1 MILETARAASALK
14 SRGTERR
21 ETRYDSAGMSRAQM
35 QQAHFR
41 FYAELNDLLPLP
53 RRGLRFTHA
62 FEAVASLKDAIE
74 AFGVPHTEVDL
85 ILANGEPAVFSHLL
99 RDGDRISVY
108 PVFRS
113 LDLAPLT
120 HLQPRSESEMRF
132 VLDTHLGKLAA
143 HLRMLGFDSLYG
155 HDCRDEEL
163 AQISAGEQR
172 TLLSRDRGLLK
183 RSLVTRGYVVRA
195 AEPREQ
201 LVEVLRRFNLSG
213 SVVPFRRCLDCNS
226 LLQVVSKD
234 LISHR
239 LPPETRKHYNE
250 FHICSGCNRLYWKGS
265 HYQRMASLI
274 ERMIESVKPGCPEGT
289 RSLSTLT

>member
-1 MILETARAASALK
+1 
-14 SRGTERR
+14 
-21 ETRYDSAGMSRAQM
+21 M

-41 FYAELNDLLPLP
+41 FYAELNDLLPEP
-53 RRGLRFTHA
+53 RRGLTLTHV
-62 FEAVASLKDAIE
+62 FEVAASLKDTIE

-85 ILANGEPAVFSHLL
+85 ILANGEPAPFSHLL

-113 LDLAPLT
+113 LDLTRIT
-120 HLQPRSESEMRF
+120 HLQPPREGDMRF

-155 HDCRDEEL
+155 RDCRDEEL
-163 AQISAGEQR
+163 AHISAGQQR

-183 RSLVTRGYVVRA
+183 RSLVTRGYLVRA
-195 AEPREQ
+195 THPREQ
-201 LVEVLRRFNLSG
+201 LIEVCRRFNLSR
-213 SVVPFRRCLDCNS
+213 SIAPFRLCLHCNTP
-226 LLQVVSKD
+226 LQVVRKD

-239 LPPETRKHYNE
+239 LPTETRKHYDE
-250 FHICSGCNRLYWKGS
+250 FHICPGCNRLYWKGS

-274 ERMIESVKPGCPEGT
+274 ERLINSMNPA
-289 RSLSTLT
+289 SLKGFDHRAR